1 VVKYIRYGIIKT
13 CKGEK
18 ISMLNNLGNI
28 IVKYRKQIGILFLIF
43 TILSL
48 IGMKYV
54 KVNYDLSSYIPSNM
68 PSKSAL
74 DLTKE
79 EFGMQSTARIMIN
92 NISLSKA
99 KEYKEKIS
107 DVDGVYQVLWIDD
120 IDVYQ
125 PYEFIENEDISKYYK
140 DGSALFDIM
149 FDEDDYSDKTDKAV
163 SDIQKLLPID
173 SNFIGA
179 AVDTKNSRESL
190 ENEMIKIMAFLIPL
204 TIIILILTTDSYFS
218 CIIFIIVIGISILFN
233 MGTNIIFKD
242 VSFITFSISAA
253 LQFAVSMDYS
263 VFMLHQYEEEKK
275 KIGNKEKA
283 MKLTV
288 KETFISIFSSSLTTV
303 AGFLALAFM
312 NFGIGKDIGF
322 VFAKGILFSLLCVI
336 FIMPFFILTFENL
349 LEKTKHKRLLPSF
362 DNFARSTMRI
372 GGLIIAI
379 SLILIVPSYVA
390 QKNNDFTYGTASF
403 GSGPGSKAYIDE
415 QKIVEKFGRSNPIL
429 IIVPN
434 KDYYTE
440 KLLVDEY
447 ESLEVVDKVLTLVNT
462 VPKGVP
468 YDFVDEDLYNKFQNE
483 EHTRIVVYVR
493 TSSESDLAT
502 KTLDQIKS
510 ITSKYYGDDFKYTGT
525 IPITLDM
532 QKSIEED
539 YNTVNL
545 ISIGAILVI
554 LMFTFKSII
563 TPIILTIVIE
573 SGIILNMAIPY
584 YMDESLI
591 FIGYLVVSSVELGA
605 TIDYAILLTNN
616 YIKFR
621 KSYNKKM
628 AAITSIKESLPSI
641 LTSGAI
647 LVCAGYIIKFNS
659 SLKAVSDMGELIG
672 RGALISIVFVVIVL
686 PVLLTVFDGLITRK
700 LETYEK
706 ASTNKDKV
714 AESSNKEK
722 GKTKENRS
730 RIKRLREIR
739 KEKFKKLNELRKEKI
754 KELNDIK
761 NARLKRLKE
770 FKKDKYKLFNKNKSK
785 KELINKSKSKK
796 DEKELKNNNSKK

>member
-1 VVKYIRYGIIKT
+1 
-13 CKGEK
+13 
-18 ISMLNNLGNI
+18 MLNNLGNI

-403 GSGPGSKAYIDE
+403 GSGPGSKA
-415 QKIVEKFGRSNPIL
+415 
-429 IIVPN
+429 
-434 KDYYTE
+434 
-440 KLLVDEY
+440 
-447 ESLEVVDKVLTLVNT
+447 
-462 VPKGVP
+462 
-468 YDFVDEDLYNKFQNE
+468 
-483 EHTRIVVYVR
+483 
-493 TSSESDLAT
+493 
-502 KTLDQIKS
+502 
-510 ITSKYYGDDFKYTGT
+510 
-525 IPITLDM
+525 
-532 QKSIEED
+532 
-539 YNTVNL
+539 
-545 ISIGAILVI
+545 
-554 LMFTFKSII
+554 
-563 TPIILTIVIE
+563 
-573 SGIILNMAIPY
+573 
-584 YMDESLI
+584 
-591 FIGYLVVSSVELGA
+591 
-605 TIDYAILLTNN
+605 
-616 YIKFR
+616 
-621 KSYNKKM
+621 
-628 AAITSIKESLPSI
+628 
-641 LTSGAI
+641 
-647 LVCAGYIIKFNS
+647 
-659 SLKAVSDMGELIG
+659 
-672 RGALISIVFVVIVL
+672 
-686 PVLLTVFDGLITRK
+686 
-700 LETYEK
+700 
-706 ASTNKDKV
+706 
-714 AESSNKEK
+714 
-722 GKTKENRS
+722 
-730 RIKRLREIR
+730 
-739 KEKFKKLNELRKEKI
+739 
-754 KELNDIK
+754 
-761 NARLKRLKE
+761 
-770 FKKDKYKLFNKNKSK
+770 
-785 KELINKSKSKK
+785 
-796 DEKELKNNNSKK
+796 